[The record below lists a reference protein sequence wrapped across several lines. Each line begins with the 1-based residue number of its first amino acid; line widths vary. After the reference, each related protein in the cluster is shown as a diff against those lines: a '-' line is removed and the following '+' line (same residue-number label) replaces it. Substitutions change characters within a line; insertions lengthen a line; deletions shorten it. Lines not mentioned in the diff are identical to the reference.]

1 MVAEGRGDEPA
12 VTLGP
17 SSSINAALGMFILQ
31 VAICIGY
38 GWAYMRDS
46 LDQNEK
52 YTPTK
57 NRVRYICTWFPSFSV
72 ILVQV
77 SDNSPP
83 PRSLRFLVQ
92 IEDTVGC
99 STTLCLLFGG
109 FLSTLIII
117 FCFMNLPTGS
127 IECNHEPKENF
138 AAVAKDGHAHHV
150 RTMSRRKYDQ
160 ASKDERAR
168 NCPWKHDAYITR
180 KDEQMLK
187 DGSIGVEKR
196 AGDFVVW
203 RPDRKSNE
211 VRISVYQDEAFG
223 FHVLKFH
230 IDSEW
235 GCLVQDGVP
244 AGVDPAIPG
253 MPHGCVG
260 YSLDGAIS
268 RYNQA
273 TNNLEF
279 INVFLPKNPMNPNEQ
294 GVLPLSRRLVVNE
307 EDASKISKEV
317 YQAKWFYIGFF
328 LFELFDWMTDWGFYA
343 INTKQDVTLKCFM
356 DEEGSSFTS
365 FKYDEYVQAVLWFNI
380 IGTIVVFPV
389 EIAMVVVRLWVSAL
403 TLDTLR

>member
-1 MVAEGRGDEPA
+1 
-12 VTLGP
+12 
-17 SSSINAALGMFILQ
+17 
-31 VAICIGY
+31 
-38 GWAYMRDS
+38 
-46 LDQNEK
+46 
-52 YTPTK
+52 
-57 NRVRYICTWFPSFSV
+57 
-72 ILVQV
+72 
-77 SDNSPP
+77 
-83 PRSLRFLVQ
+83 
-92 IEDTVGC
+92 
-99 STTLCLLFGG
+99 
-109 FLSTLIII
+109 
-117 FCFMNLPTGS
+117 MNLPTGS

-196 AGDFVVW
+196 PGDFVVW